1 LRSGGGPKIST
12 DRVGLSETGSGS
24 IADRRL
30 AAVAFVDI
38 VGYTILMASDETRTH
53 RRWMTIL
60 SEVISP
66 QAEKYRGTLVKSTG
80 DGVLV
85 EFPSAHDAVEW
96 AREVQRQVIS
106 KQVEHDG
113 AAATITLRAAVHLG
127 DVITTEFDVFG
138 DGVNVAARL
147 QEHGVPG
154 GIILSEAVYDLVRG
168 TIGPG
173 ARDLGYLWLRNFEKP
188 IRAYSLDP
196 EAHEPEAGL
205 HDTIRN
211 SQSPVGG
218 RAVAL
223 RPNDVFKERTDCP
236 EMVVVAGGHFLTGS
250 KEGEGRPEEH
260 PQHPVTI
267 AWPFAVAKF
276 ELTPKTW
283 SRCERITAG
292 ERWHSGQ
299 RDVYS
304 GPNDQVTHI
313 AWNDAAHVG
322 WPSATPGKN
331 CALLSEA
338 VWQHAA
344 RAGCYDVEHKLWE
357 WVADC
362 YYDNCDGAPTDGSPW
377 VERDELGHAT
387 WADCDRVARGG
398 PPGSDPVRRLAA
410 RDELDRSSQTAMYGF
425 RVARSLTSRPNAP
438 RGQMVFTH
446 LVQSIG
452 VGIGIS
458 IGIMVGLFSL
468 SVAFVM
474 IGSRVLDPIKRITHL
489 TRRAIRS

>member
-12 DRVGLSETGSGS
+12 DRVGRSETGSGS

-53 RRWMTIL
+53 RRWMTML

-147 QEHGVPG
+147 QEYSVPG
-154 GIILSEAVYDLVRG
+154 GVILSEAVYDLVRG

-173 ARDLGYLWLRNFEKP
+173 ARDLGYLRLKNFEKP

-196 EAHEPEAGL
+196 EAHKPEAGL

-211 SQSPVGG
+211 AQSPACG

-223 RPNDVFKERTDCP
+223 RPNDVFKECTDCP
-236 EMVVVAGGHFLTGS
+236 EMVVVPDGHFLMGS
-250 KEGEGRPEEH
+250 KEGGPAEH
-260 PQHPVTI
+260 PRHPVTI
-267 AWPFAVAKF
+267 ARPFAVAKF
-276 ELTPKTW
+276 ELTTKQW
-283 SRCERITAG
+283 YRCERITAC
-292 ERWHSGQ
+292 ERHFGQ

-304 GPNDQVTHI
+304 GPNDEVTYL
-313 AWNDAAHVG
+313 AWNDATQCDG
-322 WPSATPGKN
+322 WPSAITGKN
-331 CALLSEA
+331 CALLSVA
-338 VWQHAA
+338 KWGHAA
-344 RAGCYDVEHKLWE
+344 REGYYDVEDKLRE

-362 YYDNCDGAPTDGSPW
+362 YHDNYDGAPADGLPC
-377 VERDELGHAT
+377 VERDELGYAT
-387 WADCDRVARGG
+387 CADCDRVAGGG

-410 RDELDRSSQTAMYGF
+410 RDKLNRSSQTSMYGF
-425 RVARSLTSRPNAP
+425 RVARSLTSRPSAP
-438 RGQMVFTH
+438 SGQIVFTH
-446 LVQSIG
+446 LVQSI
-452 VGIGIS
+452 GIGIS

-474 IGSRVLDPIKRITHL
+474 IGSRLLGPIKRITHL